1 MALKDDILE
10 AVARNLKEFG
20 YPDARAD
27 NVTTTR
33 LFSMFGKSMVE
44 DFAEKHAD
52 KPEVQAVTAEILA
65 DMEKAIEQNA

>member
-1 MALKDDILE
+1 MIDNKDSKKRYR
-10 AVARNLKEFG
+10 AVVL
-20 YPDARAD
+20 
-27 NVTTTR
+27 
-33 LFSMFGKSMVE
+33 VE